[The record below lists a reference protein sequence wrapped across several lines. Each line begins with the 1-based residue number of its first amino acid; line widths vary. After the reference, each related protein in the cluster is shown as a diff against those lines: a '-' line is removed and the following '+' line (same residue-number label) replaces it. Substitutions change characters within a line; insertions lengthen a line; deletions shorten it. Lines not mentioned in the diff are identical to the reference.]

1 MISGKMA
8 EELQLRIHGEASLPT
23 LVYLPGLHGDWTL
36 IGGFRKAIG
45 QKVRFVEFTYPRTL
59 TWSLDDYAAA
69 IETALAKNG
78 ITGGWLLGES
88 YGSQVLWALVARG
101 KFSAQGAILA
111 GGFVKH
117 PLRWAVRLAEKLTG
131 RISDAMVVRL
141 IFAYAKIARFR
152 YRRSPETVAGIDEFV
167 SRRTGFDRLAAQHRL
182 HLIAENDPRPIAR
195 RTQLPVFGLTGVPD
209 PIVPWPW
216 VRSWLKKN
224 CPALRDYKLIWGGD
238 HNVLSTTPREATRQV
253 LEWMSL
259 PESRNPKLETVT
271 ACSSGRTD
279 SPLAK

>member
-1 MISGKMA
+1 MISENIA
-8 EELQLRIHGEASLPT
+8 EKLQLRIHGEASLPT
-23 LVYLPGLHGDWTL
+23 LVFLPGLHGDWTL
-36 IGGFRKAIG
+36 IGGFRRAISN
-45 QKVRFVEFTYPRTL
+45 KVRFVEFTYPRTL

-69 IETALAKNG
+69 IETALAQNG

-88 YGSQVLWALVARG
+88 YGSQVLWAMVGRG
-101 KFSAQGAILA
+101 KFTAQGVILA

-152 YRRSPETVAGIDEFV
+152 HRRSPETVANIDEFV
-167 SRRTGFDRLAAQHRL
+167 SRRTGFDCRAAQHRL

-195 RTQLPVFGLTGVPD
+195 RTKLPVFGLTGVPD

-216 VRSWLKKN
+216 VRHWLKKN
-224 CPALRDYKLIWGGD
+224 CPALRDYKLIWSGD
-238 HNVLSTTPREATRQV
+238 HNVLSTTPRESTRQV
-253 LEWMSL
+253 LEWMAL
-259 PESRNPKLETVT
+259 PETGNGAGRN
-271 ACSSGRTD
+271 
-279 SPLAK
+279 